1 MMSDIT
7 DKVASTY
14 EQTQEYVKTAEDK
27 IQKASDITNDVIQTA
42 NQARADVQRAK
53 EMLTEGQADIMQLVA
68 DIGDIVRSIEEGDI
82 PSIVRAVEKTV
93 SLVADA
99 VPKYVDA
106 VAEVQSKI
114 THYQQAVERNKEAV
128 QAF

>member
-1 MMSDIT
+1 MSDIT

-14 EQTQEYVKTAEDK
+14 EQTQEYVQTAEEK
-27 IQKASDITNDVIQTA
+27 IQKATDITNDVIGTA

-53 EMLTEGQADIMQLVA
+53 ELLTEGQADIMQLVS
-68 DIGDIVRSIEEGDI
+68 DIGEIVSSIEEGDI

-106 VAEVQSKI
+106 VTEVQGKI
-114 THYQQAVERNKEAV
+114 DYYHQAVDRNKEAIET
-128 QAF
+128 F

>member
-1 MMSDIT
+1 MSDIT

-14 EQTQEYVKTAEDK
+14 EQTQECVQTAEEK
-27 IQKASDITNDVIQTA
+27 IQKATDITNDVIGTA

-53 EMLTEGQADIMQLVA
+53 ELLTEGQADIMQLVS
-68 DIGDIVRSIEEGDI
+68 DIGEIVSSIEEGDI

-106 VAEVQSKI
+106 VAEVQGKI
-114 THYQQAVERNKEAV
+114 DYYHQAVDRNKEAIET
-128 QAF
+128 F

>member
-1 MMSDIT
+1 MSDIT

-14 EQTQEYVKTAEDK
+14 EQTQEYVQTAEEK
-27 IQKASDITNDVIQTA
+27 IQKASAITGDVIETA

-53 EMLTEGQADIMQLVA
+53 ELLTEGQADIMQLVS
-68 DIGDIVRSIEEGDI
+68 DIGDIVSSIEEGDI

-106 VAEVQSKI
+106 VAEVQGKI
-114 THYQQAVERNKEAV
+114 DYYHQAVERNREAV
-128 QAF
+128 EAF

>member
-1 MMSDIT
+1 MSDIT

-14 EQTQEYVKTAEDK
+14 EQTQEYVQTAEEK
-27 IQKASDITNDVIQTA
+27 IQKATDITNDVIGTA

-53 EMLTEGQADIMQLVA
+53 ELLTEGQADIMQLVS
-68 DIGDIVRSIEEGDI
+68 DIGEIVSSIEEGDI

-106 VAEVQSKI
+106 VAEVQGKI
-114 THYQQAVERNKEAV
+114 DYYHQAVDRTKEAIET
-128 QAF
+128 F

>member
-1 MMSDIT
+1 MSDIT

-27 IQKASDITNDVIQTA
+27 IQKASDITNDVIATA

-114 THYQQAVERNKEAV
+114 ANYQQAVERNKEAI

>member
-1 MMSDIT
+1 MSDIT

-14 EQTQEYVKTAEDK
+14 EQTQEYVQTAEEK
-27 IQKASDITNDVIQTA
+27 EQKATDITNDVIQTA
-42 NQARADVQRAK
+42 NQAREDVDRAK
-53 EMLTEGQADIMQLVA
+53 QLLTEGQADIMQLVS
-68 DIGDIVRSIEEGDI
+68 DIGDIVSGIEEGDI

-99 VPKYVDA
+99 IPKYADA

-114 THYQQAVERNKEAV
+114 AYYHEAVDRNKEAI
-128 QAF
+128 QTF

>member
-1 MMSDIT
+1 MSDIT
-7 DKVASTY
+7 DKVASIY
-14 EQTQEYVKTAEDK
+14 EQTQEYVQTAEEK
-27 IQKASDITNDVIQTA
+27 IQKATDITNDVIGTA

-53 EMLTEGQADIMQLVA
+53 ELLTEGQADIMQLVS
-68 DIGDIVRSIEEGDI
+68 DIGEIVSSIEEGDI

-106 VAEVQSKI
+106 VAEVQGKI
-114 THYQQAVERNKEAV
+114 DYYHQAVDRNKEAIET
-128 QAF
+128 F